1 VPSRAAP
8 TSSAEAPGAGEGE
21 AEGGKEEARDGDSV
35 VSALSERVGGGAGKG
50 TAGRRGMHSASG
62 AYWDKEKDGM
72 WSYKFEGEGR
82 EFDVV
87 VGVVWIAL

>member
-1 VPSRAAP
+1 V
-8 TSSAEAPGAGEGE
+8 
-21 AEGGKEEARDGDSV
+21 KEEARDGDSV
-35 VSALSERVGGGAGKG
+35 VSGLSERAGGGGGGKG